1 MNPDVS
7 AYIAKV
13 ETPWQKEVLE
23 NLRSIIFE
31 TIPDVEEKI
40 KWGSI
45 GYDYHGPLM
54 WVFTAQ
60 NWVHISYS
68 YGSLLDSSHG
78 LFEKTENKAQ
88 RTIKL
93 LNQDDFP
100 EKALQTLTKQA
111 AENNQKGKK
120 VSFNPGKSEKREFSL
135 PAEFKK
141 ILDEDGLLS
150 EYMKRP
156 FYQQSGW
163 IRWIE
168 SAKKPQT
175 RAKRI
180 DQMIAEIKAGD
191 KYMKMPW

>member
-1 MNPDVS
+1 MNPDVT
-7 AYIAKV
+7 AYISKV
-13 ETPWQKEVLE
+13 EIPWQKEVLE
-23 NLRSIIFE
+23 NLRNTIFE
-31 TIPDVEEKI
+31 TIPEVEEKI
-40 KWGSI
+40 KWGSV
-45 GYDYHGPLM
+45 GYDYHGPLL

-60 NWVHISYS
+60 KWVHISFS
-68 YGSLLDSSHG
+68 FGSLLDSSHG
-78 LFEKTENKAQ
+78 LFEETDNRAQ

-93 LNQDDFP
+93 FNPESFP
-100 EKALQTLTKQA
+100 RETLKKLTKEA
-111 AENNQKGKK
+111 AANNQKGKK

-135 PAEFKK
+135 PKEFEK
-141 ILDEDGLLS
+141 ILDKEGLLD

-175 RAKRI
+175 RVKRTN
-180 DQMIAEIKAGD
+180 QMIAELKAGD